1 MVTHDQ
7 EEAQTMADRIF
18 VMKNGHLVESGTQ
31 GELLGLEDGVYRR
44 LYELQIE
51 TGKDD

>member
-18 VMKNGHLVESGTQ
+18 VMNEGEIIQSGT
-31 GELLGLEDGVYRR
+31 L
-44 LYELQIE
+44 
-51 TGKDD
+51 